1 MIGKG
6 RLYVIVNKD
15 LGMSAGKVAAQVA
28 HAVARI
34 DAYPPH
40 VTVILGGTT
49 EQIHNLDEYMTRAK
63 MPHHMY
69 IDEGAN
75 EVPPMSATA
84 LAFKAG
90 IKIPDFVERFNLYVD
105 QTPYKLKNAK
115 FEIERLKQDVEYY
128 RKFFKSYCN
137 IPEKIRN
144 KYGGR

>member
-1 MIGKG
+1 MSGRGK
-6 RLYVIVNKD
+6 LYVIVNED
-15 LGMSAGKVAAQVA
+15 LDMSAGKVAAQVA
-28 HAVARI
+28 HVVARV

-40 VTVILGGTT
+40 VVVVLGGTT

-90 IKIPDFVERFNLYVD
+90 VRTPDFIERFNLYVD
-105 QTPYKLKNAK
+105 PTPYKLENAK
-115 FEIERLKQDVEYY
+115 FNLELMEKHVKYLREVRDQ
-128 RKFFKSYCN
+128 YCK

>member
-1 MIGKG
+1 MIGRG
-6 RLYVIVNKD
+6 RLYVIVNED

-40 VTVILGGTT
+40 VAVVLGGTT

-63 MPHHMY
+63 MPHHMQ

-90 IKIPDFVERFNLYVD
+90 LRTPDFIERFQLYVD
-105 QTPYKLKNAK
+105 PTPFKLENAK
-115 FEIERLKQDVEYY
+115 FNLEMMEKDVKYLREVRDQYY
-128 RKFFKSYCN
+128 K